1 MFEEV
6 VVEPGAGVEDFDADE
21 AAVFQSRATNP
32 PVPDGM
38 LAWIVVRPGES
49 GWPVRWM
56 QAASAAGS

>member
-1 MFEEV
+1 LFEEV

-56 QAASAAGS
+56 